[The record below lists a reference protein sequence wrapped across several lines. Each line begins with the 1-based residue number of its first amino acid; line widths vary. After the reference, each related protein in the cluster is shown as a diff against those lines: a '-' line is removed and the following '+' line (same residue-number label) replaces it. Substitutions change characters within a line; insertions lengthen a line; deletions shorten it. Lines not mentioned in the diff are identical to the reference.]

1 MAIKARALHHQVA
14 EEMRRSI
21 SRGRWVPGTRIPPED
36 QLCQK
41 YGVSR
46 PTLRLAVQALRTE
59 GLLEVKQGSGTFV
72 RIPREEIERA
82 TIERAVTR
90 SSTAYDTG
98 SADWDDVEE
107 PCVSHVRLNQAAAA
121 LLDND
126 AGEAAF
132 LVERLLVNQAGTT
145 RLRQTIL
152 IPMEHATGTPLAE
165 PHATTAAQAYTALST
180 KHGKLEWHDIVG
192 ARMPQPDERAA
203 LQVADVAPLLI
214 TQRVT
219 RTQADSRPLMLET
232 ITMPAEA
239 AQVAYTVR
247 PTRPAPQG

>member
-1 MAIKARALHHQVA
+1 
-14 EEMRRSI
+14 MR
-21 SRGRWVPGTRIPPED
+21 V
-36 QLCQK
+36 
-41 YGVSR
+41 
-46 PTLRLAVQALRTE
+46 
-59 GLLEVKQGSGTFV
+59 
-72 RIPREEIERA
+72 PREEVERA

-90 SSTAYDTG
+90 SSTAYDT
-98 SADWDDVEE
+98 STADWDDVEE
-107 PCVSHVRLNQAAAA
+107 PCVSHVRINQAAAA
-121 LLDND
+121 LLHIE

-132 LVERLLVNQAGTT
+132 LVERLLVNESGTA

-165 PHATTAAQAYTALST
+165 PHATTAAQAYAALSA

-214 TQRVT
+214 TQRIT
-219 RTQADSRPLMLET
+219 RTQGDHRPLMLEI

-239 AQVAYTVR
+239 TQVAYTVR
-247 PTRPAPQG
+247 PTCNRM